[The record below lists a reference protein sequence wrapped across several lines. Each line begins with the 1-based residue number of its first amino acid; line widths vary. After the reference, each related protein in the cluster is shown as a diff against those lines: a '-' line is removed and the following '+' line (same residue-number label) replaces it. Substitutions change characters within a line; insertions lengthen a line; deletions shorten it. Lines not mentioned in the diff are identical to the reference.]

1 MPYYIT
7 LQFDPAK
14 EEYDEGK
21 LIERFLKAGAYF
33 EDFEKSDFSSGGR
46 SYFYKYHLLFFGN
59 HKQEAHEKGMWVSV
73 HFSWGTEPE
82 DLITDLSDILELA
95 DKLGCKV
102 YDGQLDMYITCEN
115 LDKTAIGFGRMA
127 GKVIGL
133 FGTVD
138 KEKHQAELEKSKK

>member
-21 LIERFLKAGAYF
+21 LVERFLKAGVSFKESPDY
-33 EDFEKSDFSSGGR
+33 EGGR
-46 SYFYKYHLLFFGN
+46 GYFYGYHLIFFGR
-59 HKQEAHEKGMWVSV
+59 HIQKAHEKGMWVSV
-73 HFSWGTEPE
+73 HISWGSEPE
-82 DLITDLSDILELA
+82 ELITELTKILDLA

-102 YDGQLDMYITCEN
+102 YDGQLDMYITREN
-115 LDKTAIGFGRMA
+115 LDKIAIGFAKMA
-127 GKVIGL
+127 GKVIGY

-138 KEKHQAELEKSKK
+138 KERHQAELEKTKK

>member
-21 LIERFLKAGAYF
+21 LVERFLNAGAYYQES
-33 EDFEKSDFSSGGR
+33 EDCEGGR
-46 SYFYKYHLLFFGN
+46 AYFYNYHLIFFGR
-59 HKQEAHEKGMWVSV
+59 HIQKAHDQGKWVSV

-82 DLITDLSDILELA
+82 DLMTDLSEILDLA

-102 YDGQLDMYITCEN
+102 YDGQLDTYITREN
-115 LDKTAIGFGRMA
+115 LDKIAIGFAKMA

-138 KEKHQAELEKSKK
+138 KERHQAELEKSKK